1 MLQDETEIKDDFNG
15 TTETGFLT
23 TNTSPVAMSLSTT
36 NQASLCPPILALWP
50 SVRVNQPAWT
60 DAHRK
65 KWRKVQEKDMI
76 CSMSLEPK
84 LKYKQ
89 LYHTKG
95 FLRFFLGLTCN
106 ILGVITFSLCD
117 CIKVTH

>member
-76 CSMSLEPK
+76 CSM
-84 LKYKQ
+84 KQ
-89 LYHTKG
+89 LYHIKG
-95 FLRFFLGLTCN
+95 FLRFFSWPNMQHFRSYYLLS
-106 ILGVITFSLCD
+106 V
-117 CIKVTH
+117 